1 MNQQGIS
8 QIPALVAVFPQN
20 FTYISSLAFNVQQ
33 CCRYV
38 SNQVCLQKVC
48 SFHQREKVHSNKHFQ
63 PLSNSNQSNM
73 QATLLKLLDLEAK
86 CFYQDKCSSCRV
98 FLPHIAAIY
107 TQHVIKQNVPKVN
120 SLFHPLRQL
129 SQIYIGSE
137 LKQNSKGTRRVFKNQ
152 IIYVL
157 RELLLHFVRHESYLL
172 I

>member
-1 MNQQGIS
+1 
-8 QIPALVAVFPQN
+8 
-20 FTYISSLAFNVQQ
+20 
-33 CCRYV
+33 
-38 SNQVCLQKVC
+38 
-48 SFHQREKVHSNKHFQ
+48 
-63 PLSNSNQSNM
+63 M
-73 QATLLKLLDLEAK
+73 QATLLKLLDLGAK
-86 CFYQDKCSSCRV
+86 CFYLDKCSSCWV
-98 FLPHIAAIY
+98 FLPHIAALY

-157 RELLLHFVRHESYLL
+157 RELLLHFVLHESYLL